1 MAKRMTIKPNTS
13 DEELLSLL
21 SHIEHKE
28 QAFEYLVDRYSQ
40 QLYAV
45 IRRIVH
51 RHEDADDVLQN
62 TFIKVWKNIES
73 FKGKSK
79 LSTWMY
85 TIATNEALSH
95 LRREKPSRKLPM
107 TTEEYDLAQTL
118 ISDPHFDGDEVE
130 AQFMA
135 AIDQLPEKQKITF
148 ELRYFQDL
156 PYKEISEIT
165 GTSEG
170 ALKANYHHA
179 VKKLKAYLDLDE
191 QVD

>member
-1 MAKRMTIKPNTS
+1 MAKRITIRPNID
-13 DEELLSLL
+13 DEALLDLL
-21 SHIEHKE
+21 AQKEYRE

-62 TFIKVWKNIES
+62 TFIKVWKNINS
-73 FKGKSK
+73 FKGNSK

-85 TIATNEALSH
+85 TIATNEALTH
-95 LRREKPSRKLPM
+95 LRREVPARKLPM
-107 TTEEYDLAQTL
+107 TTEDYDLAETL
-118 ISDPHFDGDEVE
+118 VSDPYFDGDEVE

-135 AIDQLPEKQKITF
+135 AIDQLPEKQKLTF

-156 PYKEISEIT
+156 PYKEIAEIT

-179 VKKLKAYLDLDE
+179 VKKLRVYLNIDE
-191 QVD
+191 TDD

>member
-1 MAKRMTIKPNTS
+1 MKIPSNIS
-13 DEELLSLL
+13 DERLIELLHSK
-21 SHIEHKE
+21 KE
-28 QAFEYLVDRYSQ
+28 REAAYEFLVDKYSQ

-45 IRRIVH
+45 IRRIVY

-62 TFIKVWKNIES
+62 TFIKVWRNIGS
-73 FKGKSK
+73 FKGQSK

-95 LRREKPSRKLPM
+95 LRREKSNRKLPLS
-107 TTEEYDLAQTL
+107 TDEYDLSEMLT
-118 ISDPHFDGDEVE
+118 SDPYFDGDEAE
-130 AQFMA
+130 AKFMA
-135 AIDQLPEKQKITF
+135 SIEKLPEKQKLTF

-179 VKKLKAYLDLDE
+179 VKKLRAYLGIDDTE
-191 QVD
+191 E